1 MIPGSGRS
9 SGEGHGNPLQYSC
22 LENPH
27 GQRSHVQ
34 AMGSQR
40 VRHDCMHTHTLHRSA
55 LETVLGTSLLPF
67 LFPNRGPST
76 HCSEMIT
83 MCHQRAIPWCMKQRG
98 KGALGVWPLECFK
111 DVARESFRVKGT
123 NIHSPNQVL
132 PYFQPRHGLSTSIL
146 GEKTGPISSK
156 AYGHTI

>member
-1 MIPGSGRS
+1 MFNPWVRKIQGFLPGES
-9 SGEGHGNPLQYSC
+9 L
-22 LENPH
+22 
-27 GQRSHVQ
+27 GQRSLAGYCPRGHYSQTRPQ
-34 AMGSQR
+34 A
-40 VRHDCMHTHTLHRSA
+40 HPHTLHHSA
-55 LETVLGTSLLPF
+55 LETVLRTSSLLF

-83 MCHQRAIPWCMKQRG
+83 MCHQRDVPCCMKPRG

-111 DVARESFRVKGT
+111 DVARESFRVKGA

-132 PYFQPRHGLSTSIL
+132 PYFQPRHRLSTSIL